1 MQKNY
6 SSLWLALAYTL
17 ILGACQMQIQ
27 NQTPIGKE
35 SAGKVSESKIKR
47 PNDDIYQLTED
58 QIKRAK
64 LKTVTV
70 KTNGIAQELEFSSV
84 IEAPFEEIG
93 TVSPQMN
100 GVVSRVLVDLGDQ
113 VKKGQVLLY
122 VNSPDVAE
130 AQSNYFD
137 ALAKMTCAKA
147 EMELIKTRIDVAE
160 KDRQRLKDLVDE
172 GISSKKDLEASQGRY
187 AATTAELVAAEAT
200 YKAAQAQFSAAGV
213 KLKALGI
220 SKPQISPDGFT
231 SELPLLSP
239 RDGIVIQRNVVAGQG
254 VSPTMANYPSSNA
267 ANNANA
273 VTSHALISIA
283 NLRKVWVMLEVPQS
297 QISFLDLN
305 SLVKFETEVAPGEV
319 FWGKITKLG
328 QHYDP
333 VSHCVQVRTEI
344 ENNHG
349 LLKPGMM
356 IIAKVNVKSHNQSGL
371 TVASQALQNIDG
383 RDFVFVKT
391 GDQTFEQIQVKRL
404 ATNGATSQI
413 EGKIKPGSEV
423 VGEGSFYLKTE
434 VVKRAMGEG

>member
-1 MQKNY
+1 MQKNI
-6 SSLWLALAYTL
+6 SSLWLALTYTL
-17 ILGACQMQIQ
+17 ILGACQMQFQSIKPSE
-27 NQTPIGKE
+27 NAVVIDKPQTKNRG
-35 SAGKVSESKIKR
+35 
-47 PNDDIYQLTED
+47 DDLYRLTEE

-64 LKTVTV
+64 LKTVPV
-70 KTNGIAQELEFSSV
+70 ETNGMAQELEFSSV

-100 GVVSRVLVDLGDQ
+100 GVVSRVLVDLGDH
-113 VKKGQVLLY
+113 VRKGQVLLY

-137 ALAKMTCAKA
+137 ALAKMTSARA

-187 AATTAELVAAEAT
+187 AATRAELVAAEAT
-200 YKAAQAQFSAAGV
+200 YKAAQAQLAAAGV

-220 SKPQISPDGFT
+220 SKPQSSPDGFT

-273 VTSHALISIA
+273 VTSHALLSIA
-283 NLRKVWVMLEVPQS
+283 NLKKVWVMLEVPQS
-297 QISFLDLN
+297 QISYLDLD

-319 FWGKITKLG
+319 FWGKITKMG

-344 ENNHG
+344 DNSRG

-356 IIAKVNVKSHNQSGL
+356 IIAKVSAKSHKQAGL
-371 TVASQALQNIDG
+371 TVASQALQNIEG
-383 RDFVFVKT
+383 KDFVFVKT
-391 GDQTFEQIQVKRL
+391 SEQTFAQIEVKRL
-404 ATNGATSQI
+404 GTNGATSQI
-413 EGKIKPGSEV
+413 EGKLKPGEEV

-434 VVKRAMGEG
+434 AVKRAMGDG

>member
-1 MQKNY
+1 MLKNI
-6 SSLWLALAYTL
+6 SSLWLALTYTL
-17 ILGACQMQIQ
+17 VLGACQMQF
-27 NQTPIGKE
+27 QTGKPGE
-35 SAGKVSESKIKR
+35 NAVVIDKPQPKNSDGLYK
-47 PNDDIYQLTED
+47 LTDD

-64 LKTVTV
+64 LKTVPV
-70 KTNGIAQELEFSSV
+70 GTNGIAQELEFSSV

-100 GVVSRVLVDLGDQ
+100 GVVSRVLVDLGDH
-113 VKKGQVLLY
+113 VRKGQVLLY

-137 ALAKMTCAKA
+137 ALAKMTSARA

-187 AATTAELVAAEAT
+187 AATRAELVAAEAT
-200 YKAAQAQFSAAGV
+200 YKAAQAQFAAAGV

-220 SKPQISPDGFT
+220 AKPQSSPDGFT

-254 VSPTMANYPSSNA
+254 VSPTMANYPTSNA

-273 VTSHALISIA
+273 VTSHALLSIA
-283 NLRKVWVMLEVPQS
+283 NLKKVWVMLEVPQS
-297 QISFLDLN
+297 QISYLDLD

-319 FWGKITKLG
+319 FWGKITKMG

-344 ENNHG
+344 DNSRG

-356 IIAKVNVKSHNQSGL
+356 IIAKVNVKPHNQSGL
-371 TVASQALQNIDG
+371 TVASQALQNIEG
-383 RDFVFVKT
+383 KDFVFVKT
-391 GDQTFEQIQVKRL
+391 GEQTFAQIEVKRL
-404 ATNGATSQI
+404 GTNGATSQI
-413 EGKIKPGSEV
+413 EGKIKPGAEV

-434 VVKRAMGEG
+434 AVKRAMGEG